1 MTDPRRAPD
10 PSRQTPPPARHP
22 GRQRTLAGRLA
33 LAMCTSVAIA
43 FLAGTLLSLWQE
55 VNRYADDKRDAL
67 VAIANVL
74 AAASARATA
83 AGDEAAAARVL
94 NAIGRTRD
102 ARILGNA
109 TRDGDAAD
117 DRTGAGD
124 RSELVYAA
132 IERPDGSIL
141 ADRGLTARLLDDF
154 DLRKGQSPLAL
165 LTSRTAL
172 VAVTVEEA
180 GRTVGTLILVSDLA
194 DLTDRL
200 LALLRTSALISSLVM
215 VLGFAISYAI
225 QRAITQP
232 IAALAGTM
240 DRLRIEQDYTQGAVI
255 ARDDEVGVL
264 ARSFNALLDTVRE
277 RDARLAQ
284 HMQRLEADVAER
296 TADLHEAKRAAE
308 AANAAKS
315 TFLATM
321 SHEIR
326 TPLNGMLVMAELL
339 ANSALPQ
346 RQQRYAEVI
355 ARSGQSLLAIIN
367 DILDFAKVEA
377 GKLDLERIAVDPS
390 EVVDT
395 VVALFAEKAVE
406 NGLDLAA
413 YVAPDVPRRVIGDPV
428 RLGQILGNF
437 VNNALKFTPSGSVL
451 VRLERGAAGTL
462 RLSVRD
468 TGVGIPD
475 DKVGTL
481 FSAFA
486 QADQSTTRRFGGTG
500 LGLSIAHRLALAMG
514 GRMGVESVVGTGSTF
529 WAELP
534 LEAIDAE
541 APTLVRRTDAVG
553 AGIVL
558 ALSGDATR
566 ESLGFRLAEAGFT
579 CLSAEA
585 AEAGA
590 AHWIADAAAILAL
603 GRRPTGPGRV
613 LALARLGD
621 AAAAPV
627 LEAGWAD
634 HLISWPVVQEEWRGA
649 LDSLAGGTPFAS
661 APGPRLSA
669 RTRLPQFPAARILV
683 ADDSPVNRE
692 VAREALARCGVT
704 ALTLVEDGRAA
715 LEACRDRAFDLV
727 LMDGSMPVLDG
738 YAAAEAI
745 RAEAIA
751 QGRARTPIVAL
762 TAHVV
767 GAGAEAWREAGM
779 DAKLAKPFTLAAL
792 AETLTAFLVPETETA
807 PKLLADAPISP
818 VPDAAPRPEADGLLD
833 EDVLA
838 GLVDMAARAGGD
850 FSARVLG
857 LYRDHAPTALAD
869 LRAAA
874 GCGDAD
880 AIARAAHGLKSMS
893 LNIGGRALG
902 AVLGGIESGARSG
915 AVLPTDAEI
924 AGLSPLLDRTLAALE
939 GRLGPRSD
947 PEETGAVRRSA

>member
-1 MTDPRRAPD
+1 MTDPRHAPD
-10 PSRQTPPPARHP
+10 PSRETRPSARRP

-33 LAMCTSVAIA
+33 LAMCASVAIA

-74 AAASARATA
+74 AAASAGATA

-94 NAIGRTRD
+94 NAIGKTRD
-102 ARILGNA
+102 ARILNGETN
-109 TRDGDAAD
+109 DGETPDGSPGAAE
-117 DRTGAGD
+117 

-141 ADRGLTARLLDDF
+141 ADRGLTARLTDDF

-165 LTSRTAL
+165 LASRTAL

-180 GRTVGTLILVSDLA
+180 GRTVGNLILVSDLA
-194 DLTDRL
+194 DLNDRL

-225 QRAITQP
+225 QRGITQP

-240 DRLRIEQDYTQGAVI
+240 DRVRIEQDYTQGAVI

-296 TADLHEAKRAAE
+296 TADLHEAKQAAE

-339 ANSALPQ
+339 AASDLPQ
-346 RQQRYAEVI
+346 RQQRYAEVV

-395 VVALFAEKAVE
+395 VISLFAEKAVE

-413 YVAPDVPRRVIGDPV
+413 YVAPDVPRHVIGDPV
-428 RLGQILGNF
+428 RLGQILSNF

-451 VRLERGAAGTL
+451 VRLERGAAGML

-468 TGVGIPD
+468 TGVGIPA

-514 GRMGVESVVGTGSTF
+514 GRMGVESELGAGSTF

-534 LEAIDAE
+534 LEAGDAD

-558 ALSGDATR
+558 ALSGEATR
-566 ESLGFRLAEAGFT
+566 ECLGLRLAEAGFT
-579 CLSAEA
+579 CLPAEA

-590 AHWIADAAAILAL
+590 AHWIADAATILAL
-603 GRRPTGPGRV
+603 GRRPSGPGRV

-634 HLISWPVVQEEWRGA
+634 HLLGWPVVQEEWRGA
-649 LDSLAGGTPFAS
+649 LDSLAGGTPFVS
-661 APGPRLSA
+661 GPRLSA
-669 RTRLPQFPAARILV
+669 RTRLPQFPAARILL

-715 LEACRDRAFDLV
+715 LEACRDRAFDLI

-751 QGRARTPIVAL
+751 QGRVRTPIVAL

-792 AETLTAFLVPETETA
+792 ADTLAAFLVPEAETETA
-807 PKLLADAPISP
+807 VAPRRPS
-818 VPDAAPRPEADGLLD
+818 PDAAPQPEADGLLD

-838 GLVDMAARAGGD
+838 GLIDMAARAGGD

-857 LYRDHAPTALAD
+857 LYRDHAPKALVD
-869 LRAAA
+869 LPAAA
-874 GCGDAD
+874 SRGDAE
-880 AIARAAHGLKSMS
+880 AIARAAHSLKSMS

-902 AVLGGIESGARSG
+902 LVLGEIESRARSS

-924 AGLSPLLDRTLAALE
+924 AGLSPLLDRTLEALE
-939 GRLGPRSD
+939 ARLGRAPD
-947 PEETGAVRRSA
+947 PEEGAAARRSA